1 MGMKRKLVEEV
12 EEAEEWT
19 GIEKKSDRKDNLWK
33 ESLSLL
39 MMVVVVEVCQC
50 SGGPPL
56 VVHILLLP
64 EEVFWWFCVNECVC
78 FR

>member
-19 GIEKKSDRKDNLWK
+19 AIEKKSDRKDNLWK

-39 MMVVVVEVCQC
+39 MMVVVVVVEVCQC

-56 VVHILLLP
+56 VVHISLLP
-64 EEVFWWFCVNECVC
+64 
-78 FR
+78 